1 MTRRS
6 RAVRNVIMWDM
17 LSLDGYFEGPEK
29 GGLDWFRFD
38 EDLEKYI
45 LETQESADTLLFGRV
60 TYEGMA
66 AYWPTAEG
74 QIADFMNSVPK
85 VVFSRTLEKTDWNNT
100 RLVKERAPEE
110 VSKLKQQPGGDIF
123 VFGSADFAATL
134 MEHGLVDEYRF
145 GINPVLL
152 GSGVPF
158 FKGSAERRNLKLIE
172 AKPLSSGLVILHYR
186 PE

>member
-1 MTRRS
+1 MRKL
-6 RAVRNVIMWDM
+6 ILWDM
-17 LSLDGYFEGPEK
+17 LSLDGYFEGPGK
-29 GGLDWFRFD
+29 GDIDWFRFD
-38 EDLEKYI
+38 DELERYI
-45 LETQESADTLLFGRV
+45 TELQAAADTLLFGRV

-85 VVFSRTLEKTDWNNT
+85 VVFSRTLEKADWNNT
-100 RLVKERAPEE
+100 TLVKENAPE
-110 VSKLKQQPGGDIF
+110 VVAKLKQQPGGDIF

-134 MEHGLVDEYRF
+134 IERGLVDEFRF

-158 FKGSAERRNLKLIE
+158 FKGSGETRNLTLVE
-172 AKPLSSGLVILHYR
+172 AKPLSSGLVILHYT

>member
-1 MTRRS
+1 MRK
-6 RAVRNVIMWDM
+6 VILWDM

-29 GGLDWFRFD
+29 GAIDWFRFD

-66 AYWPTAEG
+66 AYWPSAEG
-74 QIADFMNSVPK
+74 QIADFMNNVPK
-85 VVFSRTLEKTDWNNT
+85 VVFSRTLTTTDWNNT
-100 RLVKERAPEE
+100 TLIRENVPEE
-110 VSKLKQQPGGDIF
+110 VAKLKQQPGGDIF

-134 MEHGLVDEYRF
+134 IEHGLVDEYRF

-152 GSGVPF
+152 GTGVPF
-158 FKGSAERRNLKLIE
+158 FKSGAEKRNLSLVE
-172 AKPLSSGLVILHYR
+172 AKPLNSGLVILHYR
-186 PE
+186 PDDRSLR